1 MTNKKKT
8 KKVKQKLTLEQL
20 ASIIRYRFQDI
31 ADLGFGRGPIAK
43 AYDKEMEKTEKEVL
57 QLIKDNI

>member
-1 MTNKKKT
+1 MTTKKKT

-20 ASIIRYRFQDI
+20 ASVIRYRFQDI
-31 ADLGFGRGPIAK
+31 ADLGYGKVSIAL
-43 AYDKEMEKTEKEVL
+43 AYNKEMDLIETEIV